1 MNPFNRRLML
11 LFYGEK
17 YVLITLI
24 ALVLLAS
31 SAYLRLVSWDG
42 FAGDYFKAQTYIEL
56 NLAPHLLN
64 IQLIY
69 HAYLAGLSIL
79 FYRDMKIWAWLNPW
93 SSSYTWAIIYG
104 IIMTLS
110 AFLFLSVNHQLSI
123 RLNDILPVLEYSKHL
138 MGLALYTTL
147 IYILIAIVFKP
158 LGVIIFYIGVAFI
171 LLYPL
176 EATGLKTFV
185 FKAASLYDQTLD
197 LNLTFNQVLGM
208 WMGWCGT
215 IWIRFKKAAL
225 F

>member
-1 MNPFNRRLML
+1 LNRFNRRLVL
-11 LFYGEK
+11 LFYGDK
-17 YVLITLI
+17 YALITLI

-79 FYRDMKIWAWLNPW
+79 FYRDMKIWAWITPW
-93 SSSYTWAIIYG
+93 SSSFTCALIYG
-104 IIMTLS
+104 IIMVLS

-123 RLNDILPVLEYSKHL
+123 RLNEILPVLEYSKHL

-147 IYILIAIVFKP
+147 IYALMVMVFKP

-185 FKAASLYDQTLD
+185 FKAVSLYDQTLD
-197 LNLTFNQVLGM
+197 LNLTLHQVLGM
-208 WMGWCGT
+208 SMLGGGG
-215 IWIRFKKAAL
+215 IWIRFKKTAL